1 MKPLAGGHSSGAPA
15 LPYGI
20 GVSGVPNHA
29 EHTTSQRA
37 LPKIPIDPSC
47 ANSPSAITSS
57 IRPGATS
64 KARQRANRPEKG
76 KKAREVRTWRGR
88 AEIALPPGS
97 QVRQSARNDPDQ
109 SLNSSGKPSE
119 SYETGRDPL
128 RASFR
133 SGRAYLMPHPLTYGA
148 MLPEILVHAQPPVCR
163 DTAAS
168 MNSLPQ
174 R

>member
-1 MKPLAGGHSSGAPA
+1 MAKQMLRPAVSTNPDRPRPRRAEEQPDIARDASHADNPCQCYSSRGRLARARPHPTWTHDNQTVDLLEAASFVKPLAGGHSSGAPA

-97 QVRQSARNDPDQ
+97 
-109 SLNSSGKPSE
+109 
-119 SYETGRDPL
+119 
-128 RASFR
+128 
-133 SGRAYLMPHPLTYGA
+133 
-148 MLPEILVHAQPPVCR
+148 
-163 DTAAS
+163 
-168 MNSLPQ
+168 
-174 R
+174 